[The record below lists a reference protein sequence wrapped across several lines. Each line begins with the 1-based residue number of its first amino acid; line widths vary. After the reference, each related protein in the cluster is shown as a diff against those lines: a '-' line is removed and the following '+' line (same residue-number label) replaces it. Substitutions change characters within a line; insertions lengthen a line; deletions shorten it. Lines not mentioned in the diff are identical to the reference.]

1 MENCTAAPVRRTEQS
16 REDGT
21 AAKSQRNPECW
32 TVKSIWSQSNMKVI
46 GLTSGKAAVPKSV
59 LA

>member
-1 MENCTAAPVRRTEQS
+1 MENCTAAPVRRTGQT
-16 REDGT
+16 REAGT

-32 TVKSIWSQSNMKVI
+32 SVKWIWSQSDTKVVW
-46 GLTSGKAAVPKSV
+46 LTTGKAAVPKSV